1 MALVASNY
9 RVETHAVRPPSTR
22 PGTRAAIGSAR
33 GDAARSAVRT
43 TSISRERRT
52 VYRRAIA
59 DRLGQ
64 EEAKDQ
70 SADVADLSKAEGE
83 ACPLNTDM
91 VWRALCDEAREEAQ
105 NEPALA
111 SYLFST
117 ILAHKSLEDALAFVL
132 ANKLRSNVLLDS
144 QLLEMFS
151 AQYRRDANLVKMA
164 QADMQAVID
173 RDPACDKYLQ
183 IILFFKGFQAVQ
195 AHRVANA
202 LWRQNRR
209 PLALLLQSRISE
221 IFHVDIHPR
230 ATVGQGVMLDH
241 ATGVVIGETAVIGN
255 NVSILHGVTLGGTG
269 VKDGDRHP
277 KIGDGVVIGAGVTV
291 LGNITVGANSKIGA
305 GSVVLQD
312 IPPNCTAV
320 GIPARLV
327 GGPKKGSEPSLDMDQ
342 VSGLEYVYD
351 I

>member
-70 SADVADLSKAEGE
+70 SADVAELSKAEGE

-173 RDPACDKYLQ
+173 RDPACDKYSQ
-183 IILFFKGFQAVQ
+183 IILFFKGFK
-195 AHRVANA
+195 
-202 LWRQNRR
+202 LCRR
-209 PLALLLQSRISE
+209 
-221 IFHVDIHPR
+221 
-230 ATVGQGVMLDH
+230 
-241 ATGVVIGETAVIGN
+241 TGWPTRC
-255 NVSILHGVTLGGTG
+255 
-269 VKDGDRHP
+269 GDR
-277 KIGDGVVIGAGVTV
+277 IAGLSRSCCRAEYPRSST
-291 LGNITVGANSKIGA
+291 LTFTRAPPSGR
-305 GSVVLQD
+305 GSCSTT
-312 IPPNCTAV
+312 PPASSSV
-320 GIPARLV
+320 KPR
-327 GGPKKGSEPSLDMDQ
+327 
-342 VSGLEYVYD
+342 
-351 I
+351 

>member
-33 GDAARSAVRT
+33 GDAARFAVRA

-52 VYRRAIA
+52 VCRRAIA

-144 QLLEMFS
+144 QLLRCS
-151 AQYRRDANLVKMA
+151 PRSIQDANLVKMA
-164 QADMQAVID
+164 QADMQAD
-173 RDPACDKYLQ
+173 RRSRATSTCRSSSSSKASKPCRRT
-183 IILFFKGFQAVQ
+183 GWPTRQATESQ
-195 AHRVANA
+195 A
-202 LWRQNRR
+202 
-209 PLALLLQSRISE
+209 SRSCCRAE
-221 IFHVDIHPR
+221 YPR
-230 ATVGQGVMLDH
+230 SSTLTSTSATVGRGSCSTTPP
-241 ATGVVIGETAVIGN
+241 A
-255 NVSILHGVTLGGTG
+255 SSS
-269 VKDGDRHP
+269 VKPR
-277 KIGDGVVIGAGVTV
+277 
-291 LGNITVGANSKIGA
+291 
-305 GSVVLQD
+305 
-312 IPPNCTAV
+312 
-320 GIPARLV
+320 
-327 GGPKKGSEPSLDMDQ
+327 
-342 VSGLEYVYD
+342 
-351 I
+351 

>member
-1 MALVASNY
+1 MSKHTRSGRHR
-9 RVETHAVRPPSTR
+9 RVPARGLRSVP
-22 PGTRAAIGSAR
+22 RA

-70 SADVADLSKAEGE
+70 SADVAELSKAEGE

-144 QLLEMFS
+144 QLLRCS
-151 AQYRRDANLVKMA
+151 
-164 QADMQAVID
+164 
-173 RDPACDKYLQ
+173 
-183 IILFFKGFQAVQ
+183 
-195 AHRVANA
+195 
-202 LWRQNRR
+202 
-209 PLALLLQSRISE
+209 
-221 IFHVDIHPR
+221 
-230 ATVGQGVMLDH
+230 
-241 ATGVVIGETAVIGN
+241 
-255 NVSILHGVTLGGTG
+255 
-269 VKDGDRHP
+269 
-277 KIGDGVVIGAGVTV
+277 
-291 LGNITVGANSKIGA
+291 
-305 GSVVLQD
+305 
-312 IPPNCTAV
+312 
-320 GIPARLV
+320 PARLA
-327 GGPKKGSEPSLDMDQ
+327 GMRTW
-342 VSGLEYVYD
+342 
-351 I
+351 